1 MEDSSILTSLKT
13 LFSELKGIAGLDRM
27 QEAITDLKEINTLLT
42 QLSKSGSYVTNR
54 SLEQL
59 KHESFEVSGKYGKKA
74 ASYLSDVQEAANAG
88 YQNASDIAGLSTAV
102 QSAGDMSAE
111 LANQFI
117 YTTDQAYE
125 LGGSVKKLSD
135 ILDGSTNISMRHAVT
150 LSELAEGMSAVSS
163 HAASLGVSA
172 NETAAI
178 LGAMIASTHQGGS
191 EMADAF
197 QTILLYINQ
206 ITDEEAGITTD
217 GLAQYEAACRTLGVS
232 LYETKN
238 GLNSL
243 RDPLDV
249 IRDLAREYSRLDSM
263 DIRKADLLSA
273 VGGGTN
279 AEGLHA
285 ILENYSLYE
294 EMLQN
299 YSQGAGSLDMAA
311 RKTADSW
318 EGSLNRLSDTWT
330 ETIGNIADSDAIVT
344 IINSLNSLLSAGNSL
359 TGWLGSAGTIG
370 LGAGLLAG
378 IKNVGRDK
386 MFSLI

>member
-1 MEDSSILTSLKT
+1 MEDLSILTSLKT
-13 LFSELKGIAGLDRM
+13 LFSELKGIAGLDRL
-27 QEAITDLKEINTLLT
+27 QDAITDLKEINTLLT
-42 QLSKSGSYVTNR
+42 QLSKSGSYVTNT
-54 SLEQL
+54 SLERL

-74 ASYLSDVQEAANAG
+74 ASYLSDVQEASNAG

-117 YTTDQAYE
+117 YATDQAYE
-125 LGGSVKKLSD
+125 LGGSVEKLSD

-163 HAASLGVSA
+163 HAASLGVNA

-178 LGAMIASTHQGGS
+178 LGTMIAVTHQGGS

-197 QTILLYINQ
+197 KTLLLYINQ
-206 ITDEEAGITTD
+206 ITDEEGGITTD

-238 GLNSL
+238 GVNSL
-243 RDPLDV
+243 REPLDV

>member
-42 QLSKSGSYVTNR
+42 QLSKSGSYVTNS
-54 SLEQL
+54 SLEHL

-74 ASYLSDVQEAANAG
+74 ASYLSDVQEASNAG

-125 LGGSVKKLSD
+125 LGGSVEKLSD

-238 GLNSL
+238 GINSL

-311 RKTADSW
+311 RKTANSW

>member
-42 QLSKSGSYVTNR
+42 QLSKSGSYVTNS
-54 SLEQL
+54 SLEHL

-74 ASYLSDVQEAANAG
+74 ASYLSDVQEASNAG

-125 LGGSVKKLSD
+125 LGGSVEKLSD

-238 GLNSL
+238 GINSL

-359 TGWLGSAGTIG
+359 TGWLGSSGTIG

>member
-1 MEDSSILTSLKT
+1 MDDSSILTSFET
-13 LFSELKGIAGLDRM
+13 LISELQGIAGLDQL
-27 QEAITDLKEINTLLT
+27 QEAISDLKEINTLLT
-42 QLSKSGSYVTNR
+42 QLSKTGSHLSNR
-54 SLEQL
+54 SLEQI
-59 KHESFEVSGKYGKKA
+59 KDESFDVSGKYGKKA
-74 ASYLSDVQEAANAG
+74 ASYLSDVQEASNAG
-88 YQNASDIAGLSTAV
+88 YQNVSDIAALSAAV

-111 LANQFI
+111 LANEFI

-125 LGGSVKKLSD
+125 LGGSVEKLSD
-135 ILDGSTNISMRHAVT
+135 ILDGSTSISMRHAVT

-163 HAASLGVSA
+163 HAASLGLNA
-172 NETAAI
+172 DETASI
-178 LGAMIASTHQGGS
+178 LGTMIAVTHQGGS
-191 EMADAF
+191 EMAEAF
-197 QTILLYINQ
+197 ETILLYINQ

-217 GLAQYEAACRTLGVS
+217 GLARYEAACQALNVS

-238 GLNSL
+238 GANAL

-249 IRDLAREYSRLDSM
+249 IRDLAREYSNLNSLDT
-263 DIRKADLLSA
+263 RKADLLSA
-273 VGGGTN
+273 VGDGTN
-279 AEGLHA
+279 AEGLQA

-299 YSQGAGSLDMAA
+299 YSQGAGSLDAVA
-311 RKTADSW
+311 SKTADSW

-359 TGWLGSAGTIG
+359 TGWLGSASTIG

>member
-74 ASYLSDVQEAANAG
+74 AGYLSDVQEAANAG

>member
-125 LGGSVKKLSD
+125 LGGSVEKLSD

-191 EMADAF
+191 EMANAF

-238 GLNSL
+238 GINSL

>member
-42 QLSKSGSYVTNR
+42 QLSKSGSYVTNS
-54 SLEQL
+54 SLEHL

-74 ASYLSDVQEAANAG
+74 ASYLSDVQEASNAG

-125 LGGSVKKLSD
+125 LGGSVEKLSD

-238 GLNSL
+238 GINSL

-344 IINSLNSLLSAGNSL
+344 IIKSLNSLLSAGNSL

>member
-1 MEDSSILTSLKT
+1 MEDSSTLTSLKT
-13 LFSELKGIAGLDRM
+13 LISELKGIAGLDRL
-27 QEAITDLKEINTLLT
+27 QDAITDLKEINTLLT
-42 QLSKSGSYVTNR
+42 QLSKSGSYVTKS

-59 KHESFEVSGKYGKKA
+59 KHESFEVSGKYGKTA
-74 ASYLSDVQEAANAG
+74 ASYLSDVQEASNAG
-88 YQNASDIAGLSTAV
+88 YQNVSDIAALSAAV

-111 LANQFI
+111 LANEFI

-125 LGGSVKKLSD
+125 LGGSVEKLSD
-135 ILDGSTNISMRHAVT
+135 ILDGSTSISMQHAVT
-150 LSELAEGMSAVSS
+150 LSELAEGMSTVSS
-163 HAASLGVSA
+163 HAASLGLNA

-178 LGAMIASTHQGGS
+178 LGTMIAMTHQGGS

-206 ITDEEAGITTD
+206 ITDEEAGITSN
-217 GLAQYEAACRTLGVS
+217 GLAQYEAACQALGVS

-238 GLNSL
+238 GINAL

-249 IRDLAREYSRLDSM
+249 IRDLSRECSNLDSW
-263 DIRKADLLSA
+263 DTRKTDLLSA
-273 VGGGTN
+273 VGDGTN
-279 AEGLHA
+279 AEGLQA

-299 YSQGAGSLDMAA
+299 YSQGAGSLDIAA
-311 RKTADSW
+311 KKTANSW

-359 TGWLGSAGTIG
+359 TGWLGSASTIG

>member
-59 KHESFEVSGKYGKKA
+59 KHESFEVSEKYGKKA
-74 ASYLSDVQEAANAG
+74 ADYLSDVQEAANAG

-191 EMADAF
+191 EMANAF

-238 GLNSL
+238 GINSL

>member
-191 EMADAF
+191 EMANAF

>member
-42 QLSKSGSYVTNR
+42 QLSKSGSYVTNS
-54 SLEQL
+54 SLGHL

-74 ASYLSDVQEAANAG
+74 ASYLSDVQEASNAG

-125 LGGSVKKLSD
+125 LGGSVEKLSD

-191 EMADAF
+191 EMANAF

-238 GLNSL
+238 GINSL

>member
-74 ASYLSDVQEAANAG
+74 ASYLSDVQEASNAG

-125 LGGSVKKLSD
+125 LGGSVEKLSD

-344 IINSLNSLLSAGNSL
+344 IINLLNSLLSAGNSL